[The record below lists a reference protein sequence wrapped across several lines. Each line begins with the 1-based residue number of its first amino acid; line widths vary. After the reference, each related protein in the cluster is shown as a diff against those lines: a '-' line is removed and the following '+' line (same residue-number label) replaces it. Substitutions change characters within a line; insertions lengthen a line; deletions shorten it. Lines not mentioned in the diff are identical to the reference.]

1 MSDKP
6 ENPVQRLGLR
16 SDEPSCAPNPFDR
29 FDLDPR
35 EGPRAITERLRELAE
50 DAGEAERAS
59 IRAAWEELTLHPLR
73 RLRAAI
79 GARPRH
85 PALDRTGPEH
95 APPKA
100 RKASAAEPVGLGD
113 LAPRPSVAL
122 ALASFL
128 SRGAERGPRT
138 VLSLDE
144 DPVLAAGAP
153 SADPAFAPTS
163 PERKR

>member
-1 MSDKP
+1 MSDHPP
-6 ENPVQRLGLR
+6 ENPF
-16 SDEPSCAPNPFDR
+16 ER
-29 FDLDPR
+29 FDLDPK

-50 DAGEAERAS
+50 DAGESERAS

-85 PALDRTGPEH
+85 PALDRSGPAQ
-95 APPKA
+95 APPKM
-100 RKASAAEPVGLGD
+100 RKSPAAEPVGLAD

-122 ALASFL
+122 ALATFL
-128 SRGAERGPRT
+128 SRGAERGPRS

-144 DPVLAAGAP
+144 DPVLAAEA
-153 SADPAFAPTS
+153 APTS

>member
-1 MSDKP
+1 MTDER
-6 ENPVQRLGLR
+6 ENPF
-16 SDEPSCAPNPFDR
+16 ER

-50 DAGEAERAS
+50 DAGEAERAT

-85 PALDRTGPEH
+85 PALDRSGPEH
-95 APPKA
+95 APPKL
-100 RKASAAEPVGLGD
+100 RKAAAEEPVGLAD
-113 LAPRPSVAL
+113 LAPRPSVVQ

-128 SRGAERGPRT
+128 SRGAERGPKA

-153 SADPAFAPTS
+153 SSDPAFAPTS

>member
-1 MSDKP
+1 MSDQP
-6 ENPVQRLGLR
+6 ENPF
-16 SDEPSCAPNPFDR
+16 ER
-29 FDLDPR
+29 FDLDPK

-50 DAGEAERAS
+50 DAGEAERAV

-85 PALDRTGPEH
+85 PALDRSGPEH
-95 APPKA
+95 APPKM
-100 RKASAAEPVGLGD
+100 RKSPAAEPVGLAD

-122 ALASFL
+122 ALAPFL
-128 SRGAERGPRT
+128 SRGAERGTRT

-144 DPVLAAGAP
+144 DPVLAAEAVPHP
-153 SADPAFAPTS
+153 SPAGRGEA